1 MGLTKETQ
9 KGKALEVIDVLN
21 KYYDVDILNS
31 EQLKSRLPEFLRP
44 RQISMYFIKKLLKG
58 SDRSI
63 GNIYEGKD
71 SATVLHSCNV
81 IRGFIQVDF
90 LIREEC
96 KELEIELYEKIR
108 LKDDLK
114 SLAINDINKKLSL
127 FSADKLLKIQKI
139 LSNEG

>member
-1 MGLTKETQ
+1 
-9 KGKALEVIDVLN
+9 
-21 KYYDVDILNS
+21 
-31 EQLKSRLPEFLRP
+31 
-44 RQISMYFIKKLLKG
+44 MYFIKKLLKG

-71 SATVLHSCNV
+71 AATVLHSCNV
-81 IRGFIQVDF
+81 IRGFIQFDF

-139 LSNEG
+139 LSNEA